1 MDDPFSEM
9 WAEEEEED
17 TLERKR
23 GVASQGSWNTTA
35 RLWAKSRA
43 AARARFGL

>member
-1 MDDPFSEM
+1 MDDPVSEM
-9 WAEEEEED
+9 WAEEEED

-23 GVASQGSWNTTA
+23 GVASQGSWNTTP

-43 AARARFGL
+43 ATRARFGL